1 MNKKETKQTDPK
13 YYEYGMKISTL
24 LVEMFNNEECQ
35 SYIGYDELTE
45 EDNFKHFIHALANV
59 VPCILVSKLAPEM
72 GVSNHLQMNHL
83 ANTLCFNFMAK
94 EG

>member
-1 MNKKETKQTDPK
+1 MSKKETKQADPK
-13 YYEYGMKISTL
+13 YYEYAMKISTL
-24 LVEMFNNEECQ
+24 LVEMFDNEECQ

-59 VPCILVSKLAPEM
+59 VPCILVSKLSPQK
-72 GVSNHLQMNHL
+72 GVFNNLEMNHL
-83 ANTLCFNFMAK
+83 ANKLCFEFMPK

>member
-1 MNKKETKQTDPK
+1 MNEKEKRQDDPK
-13 YYEYGMKISTL
+13 YYEYAIKISSHLT
-24 LVEMFNNEECQ
+24 EMFSNGECKG
-35 SYIGYDELTE
+35 YIGYDELLE
-45 EDNFKHFIHALANV
+45 GDNFTHFIHALANV
-59 VPCILVSKLAPEM
+59 VPCIFVSKLAPEM